1 MKTTGQIEIVV
12 GFFLLPE
19 PHHPSED
26 MTSMM
31 KIIGSGANNIGK
43 TFIVMNFLESIPEVN
58 V

>member
-43 TFIVMNFLESIPEVN
+43 NIHCHVLPGVN
-58 V
+58 S